1 VVSDDVVTGNRE
13 GIRLSVTSSGN
24 RFASNDFTGNPGAP
38 ARCDGADATT
48 FAANCADP
56 DGGIPG

>member
-1 VVSDDVVTGNRE
+1 MVSDDAVTGNRK
-13 GIRLSVTSSGN
+13 GIRLSVRSSGN
-24 RFASNDFTGNPGAP
+24 RIASNDFTGNP
-38 ARCDGADATT
+38 ARRDGADATT